1 MFNLTTKNGHYQKTM
16 RKNHIHQKDRKEP
29 NDSNADGLL
38 PDHDFFNIRSF
49 FSINF
54 ISLVL
59 VRVRVRVYTS
69 ECLHFLSPDLRQYCD
84 NGQFISTNDVEF
96 VIFLLSVWQ

>member
-1 MFNLTTKNGHYQKTM
+1 MFNFTTKNGHYQKTM
-16 RKNHIHQKDRKEP
+16 RKTTFTKRKEP

-84 NGQFISTNDVEF
+84 NGQFISTNDVKF